1 MTEKRLFK
9 WFILVYTFFM
19 DTKEI
24 REYKLGKLEG
34 LND

>member
-1 MTEKRLFK
+1 MTQKQLFK
-9 WFILVYTFFM
+9 WFIWVYTFFM

-24 REYKLGKLEG
+24 REYKLRKLEG